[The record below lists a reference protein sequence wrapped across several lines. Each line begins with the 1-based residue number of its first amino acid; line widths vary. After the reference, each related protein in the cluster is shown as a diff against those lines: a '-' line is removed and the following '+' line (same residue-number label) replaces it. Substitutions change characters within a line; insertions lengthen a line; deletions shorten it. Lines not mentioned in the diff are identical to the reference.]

1 MTHRELAYQKIC
13 FIKHTDLFRLIFQ
26 NVGSTKNTFD
36 SHGSGVKLHARP
48 PRALAH
54 GPACSLASGPACS
67 PAYGLA
73 MSSACTCVYALVHE
87 LDLSSQIRH

>member
-36 SHGSGVKLHARP
+36 SHGSGVKNTFQNQVEYIRLKKGQVLYNR
-48 PRALAH
+48 
-54 GPACSLASGPACS
+54 C
-67 PAYGLA
+67 
-73 MSSACTCVYALVHE
+73 
-87 LDLSSQIRH
+87 DLTYISMFRLGTKHFLSVVP